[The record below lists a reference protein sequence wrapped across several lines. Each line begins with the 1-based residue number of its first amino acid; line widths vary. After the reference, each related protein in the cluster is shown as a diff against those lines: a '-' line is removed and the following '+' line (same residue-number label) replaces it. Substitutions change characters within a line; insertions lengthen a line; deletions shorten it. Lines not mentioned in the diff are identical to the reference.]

1 MTSTIL
7 RSGTLLLS
15 EDTGDVEAGGASGL
29 YVADTRLL
37 SSWVLQVNGSRLMR
51 SGGAEES
58 SDRTVALMLPGRR
71 HKPSPVLVLRRQV
84 VTANGLAETWT
95 VRNASRLPVTAM
107 VSLQLAVDFADQFAV
122 RSDGRTFDLSAAE
135 RSSELTPEGAVFA
148 YRHTVGDR
156 VFAAA
161 AHVVAAPPADACA
174 LGSDGNDL
182 AAPLTLTW
190 ELQLPA
196 QGQTDVRLTV
206 GPASDPDTSRS
217 TALSSRLL
225 SRSPDLPP
233 RSPSLRSAATTDA
246 APAMVRHR
254 SLADLQALLMPSP
267 EDSTQVVPGAGAPWF
282 LTLFGRDSLL
292 TAELVADHDPALPA
306 EVLRALAR
314 TQGTRYDPTTL
325 EQPGLIVHELR
336 SSELATLGLVPY
348 ARYYGSVDVT
358 PLFLAVLGRASLRSG
373 GEQLAMDLEQAARA
387 AIDWVR
393 GPGGLDEHG
402 FVRFTPDPGGLANQ
416 GWKDSEDSTCYA
428 DGSLATGAL
437 ALCEVQGYAWEGLTA
452 AAGLARGVWGDPGL
466 ASELEQVAVELRE
479 RFLDVFWLP
488 GQDFPALA
496 VTADGTAVDGLGS
509 NAGHLLWSGILPQDR
524 AEAVVRRLLSPD
536 FFTGWGL
543 RTLASGQGRYSP
555 LAYHNGSVW
564 PHDTMLAVHGMARHG
579 FEAEADVVAA
589 GLVAAGAHLEGR
601 LPEFFAGFSAEEVPF
616 PVPMDLAG
624 SPQAWA
630 AAAGLAATDRAHE
643 VR

>member
-37 SSWVLQVNGSRLMR
+37 SSWVLQVNGSRLIR
-51 SGGAEES
+51 SGAAEES

-71 HKPSPVLVLRRQV
+71 HEPSPVLVLRRQS

-95 VRNASRLPVTAM
+95 VRNASCSPVTAT

-122 RSDGRTFDLSAAE
+122 RSDGRAFDLSAAE
-135 RSSELTPEGAVFA
+135 HSSELTPEGAVFA
-148 YRHTVGDR
+148 YRHAVGDR

-161 AHVVAAPPADACA
+161 AHVVASPPADACA
-174 LGSDGNDL
+174 LGSDGNER
-182 AAPLTLTW
+182 ASHLTLTW

-196 QGQTDVRLTV
+196 QGQKNVHLTV
-206 GPASDPDTSRS
+206 GPTSGRHTTRGTDS
-217 TALSSRLL
+217 SSRLL
-225 SRSPDLPP
+225 SRSPDLTTQ
-233 RSPSLRSAATTDA
+233 SSSLRSAATTDA
-246 APAMVRHR
+246 ARGMVRHR

-267 EDSTQVVPGAGAPWF
+267 QDSTQVVPGAGAPWF

-314 TQGTRYDPTTL
+314 TQGTRDDPTTL

-358 PLFLAVLGRASLRSG
+358 PLFLAVLGRASLRAG
-373 GEQLAMDLEQAARA
+373 GEQLAIDLEQAARA

-402 FVRFTPDPGGLANQ
+402 FVRFTPDPGGLVNQ

-428 DGSLATGAL
+428 DGSLATGPL

-452 AAGLARGVWGDPGL
+452 AARLARGPWGDPAL
-466 ASELEQVAVELRE
+466 ASELELVAAELRE

-488 GQDFPALA
+488 EQDYPALA

-509 NAGHLLWSGILPQDR
+509 NAGHLLWCGILPQNR
-524 AEAVVRRLLSPD
+524 AEAVVRRLLSPA

-564 PHDTMLAVHGMARHG
+564 PHDTMLAVQGMARHG
-579 FEAEADVVAA
+579 FDNEADVVAS
-589 GLVAAGAHLEGR
+589 GLVAAGAHLKGR
-601 LPEFFAGFSAEEVPF
+601 LPEFFAGFSAEEIPF
-616 PVPMDLAG
+616 PVPMNLAG
-624 SPQAWA
+624 CPQAWA
-630 AAAGLAATDRAHE
+630 AAAGLAATDRSHE
-643 VR
+643 HR

>member
-107 VSLQLAVDFADQFAV
+107 VSLELAVDFADQFAV
-122 RSDGRTFDLSAAE
+122 RSDGRAFDLSAAE

-466 ASELEQVAVELRE
+466 ASELEQVAAELRE